1 MSMKMKKVLVTI
13 PVSEKHQDQFEN
25 ISAKLTFT
33 YTSEEEVTQKM
44 VKDADIIIGNVPPE
58 YIKGSKKLELMQC
71 SSAGVVAY
79 TVPGVVDPDT
89 ILCNSTGAYGLAI
102 SEHMIA
108 ELLELIK
115 NLNKYYVNQVNHQW
129 KDEGPVRSIW
139 GSTTLVLGAGD
150 IGSEFAQ
157 KMNALGSTVIGVRRH
172 RTEAPAYMKAV
183 YTMDEADGLL
193 KKADFVACCL
203 PGTKETCHFF
213 TPERL
218 KKMKRSAILIN
229 IGRGSLVASDVL
241 ADALK
246 NHVIGGAC
254 LDVTEPEPLPSDSPL
269 WDAPNLI
276 LTPHVSGFYHLN
288 ETHERVIRIALHNL
302 KAAVEGTPFIN
313 EVDRSSGY
321 RKFEENRK

>member
-1 MSMKMKKVLVTI
+1 
-13 PVSEKHQDQFEN
+13 
-25 ISAKLTFT
+25 
-33 YTSEEEVTQKM
+33 
-44 VKDADIIIGNVPPE
+44 
-58 YIKGSKKLELMQC
+58 
-71 SSAGVVAY
+71 
-79 TVPGVVDPDT
+79 
-89 ILCNSTGAYGLAI
+89 
-102 SEHMIA
+102 
-108 ELLELIK
+108 
-115 NLNKYYVNQVNHQW
+115 
-129 KDEGPVRSIW
+129 
-139 GSTTLVLGAGD
+139 
-150 IGSEFAQ
+150 
-157 KMNALGSTVIGVRRH
+157 
-172 RTEAPAYMKAV
+172 
-183 YTMDEADGLL
+183 MDEADGLL

-254 LDVTEPEPLPSDSPL
+254 LDVTEPEPLPTDSPL